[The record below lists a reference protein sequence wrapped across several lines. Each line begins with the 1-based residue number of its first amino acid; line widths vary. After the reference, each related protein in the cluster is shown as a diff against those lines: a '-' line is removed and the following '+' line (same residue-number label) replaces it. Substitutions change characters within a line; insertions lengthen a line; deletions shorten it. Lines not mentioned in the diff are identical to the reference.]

1 MTNSWNTVKD
11 SERFGIVIQN
21 FWQTGAH
28 RLKLTVGDGVRIIK
42 EHSSGWYY
50 GYSMQNKNLHGIF
63 PKNYVHL
70 RECIIDK
77 SGPTEEVVLK
87 QPYVVQEITS
97 VLREWGVILKHLY
110 ITNSEHFRP
119 IKAKMYELMVFRSQ
133 IISGKFP
140 VDQLKQIKKTV
151 SSRIDVGNKILN
163 LDMVVRDDQGN
174 ILNPEVTSTV
184 ELYKN
189 HHLATERI
197 IRAMSESSSGI
208 NDDKRSSST
217 GNSYQQSQQP
227 YSHCLSVRITDIS
240 CRLQE
245 PLQLLVCL
253 YDGKEERRYTE
264 THLVKQ
270 TPHRLIF
277 TDLGNRDM
285 NREKVYLVI
294 YLVRVGSMEKS
305 TSSTPTTNNN
315 TIIKTM
321 AEPVRRPYGVAAK
334 DITLIVNGKLQ
345 PADED
350 PVTLPL
356 LLCEK
361 DNLEGTLKR
370 LLTIKDLTHKDHKG
384 QAVNLR
390 LQMLHGDLKQVRE
403 ENPHL
408 VIGQVSIARKMD
420 FPEVILPGDVRNDLY
435 VTLVSGEFSRG
446 SKSTDKNVQVC
457 LTVCNSSGQTLP
469 GVVHFGGEENEY
481 RSVVYYHEDRPRWV
495 ESVKVAVPID
505 DFKVSHLRFTFKH
518 RSSNETKDKNE
529 KPFAMSFVKLMQDN
543 GTTLPDTTHDL
554 LVYKVDHKKYDPNDV
569 TYLYLPSTRSELKD
583 GVKQSA
589 PGLTLSN
596 KDVFVIQTNVC
607 STKLTQNI
615 DLLSLL
621 NWVSNEDK
629 LEESLMA
636 VCKVSGEEIVKFLQD
651 VLDSLFNI
659 LQTSNS
665 YRLDDTVF
673 NCLLYIIGLVSDRK
687 YQHFQPILDLYIKE
701 SFCATL
707 AYNKLIA
714 VLKEHV
720 ENANSPD
727 REEREILL
735 KTMKSLQYIMKFI
748 VRSRILFSELNG
760 GKDEEEFASS
770 LKNMLISTSALMVY
784 NTDSTLL
791 VQGACL
797 KYLPS
802 TIPDMVQ
809 VFSPLLLS
817 ELLCQMVNNVPQQRL
832 TKQKMMTLSD
842 IVHSPLFL
850 HPDCRQ
856 VLLPVIFSH
865 IKDLLESKDEVELC
879 VNILSDILE
888 LLFRDDI
895 GSTII
900 DLSITMH
907 SILRTV
913 IQSTIAM
920 DRESTLV
927 GNLVA
932 VMLDILRQ
940 MGPKH
945 FEDYINRFPTSTDLL
960 DFLMEILLVFKD
972 LISRPVYPKD
982 WTEMILLQNSIIL
995 KSLRFFSHTIRDYYF
1010 QLFEHQA
1017 WNNFF
1022 HCAISF
1028 LTQPALQLE
1037 SFSPVKARRIVARY
1051 KDMRMETGFEI
1062 RSMWFNLGQHK
1073 KQFIPGLVGPFLEMT
1088 LIPEVELRKATLPIF
1103 FDMMQCEFYSSK
1115 ESGDSRRDSAHIKA
1129 NFNDFENEMIS
1140 KLDNLVEGGRGDED
1154 YKNLFFETVGGL
1166 CSNHSTLKDSGLR
1179 FVRTVTR
1186 LMERLLEYRL
1196 VINDESKENRMSCTV
1211 NLLDFYSEI
1220 SRKEM
1225 YIRYLNKLCSLH
1237 LECDNFTEAAYTLR
1251 LHSKLL
1257 SWSDTPLSS
1266 ILRSSNYPQC
1276 TTHRSLKEALYYDII
1291 TYFDQGKMWE
1301 CAVDV
1306 CKELAKQY
1314 DETTHDYHRMSM
1326 ILRRMADYYDK
1337 IITKIR
1343 PDPEYFRVAYYG
1355 RGFPPF
1361 LQNKVFV
1368 YRGKEYERLSDFCT
1382 RTLNQL
1388 PKAEL
1393 MNTLTPPG
1401 EDITESNGQY
1411 VQINH
1416 VEPIMD
1422 EKKQR
1427 LMSGRN
1433 ASSQVLRYHRVNNV
1447 QKFRFSRPYHKRD
1460 SAVLEDNE
1468 FATLWVER
1476 NVLVTSYPLPGILRW
1491 FPVASTQT
1499 YHLSPIAYALETMQA
1514 ANESLKELILE
1525 HKNDPNQNLNPFTMR
1540 LNGILDPAVMGG
1552 ITNYEK
1558 AFFTPEYLERNPEHE
1573 GQVTKLKE
1581 LIATQI
1587 PLLEVGVKT
1596 HGDLAPPSLA
1606 PLQQRLEQCF
1616 NQMQAHVIANYGPI
1630 RGCDIRYEPVTLRR
1644 QNLSPIVNGTDSN
1657 RLSATSFGSTDG
1669 TPERTN
1675 SGSGRSRVSSLTRS
1689 QVASLKTFVHLAT
1702 MSPSSTLSRAGSV
1715 YVRSVSQTPSNSSL
1729 GGAGSSWTTSRK
1741 EKKKKRR
1748 HSNKER
1754 DSAEIQQA
1762 IGQARPSSQWYTAPP
1777 SAAVIPPPPP
1787 PLPQV
1792 TLSASSSLPSSV
1804 SSTPTSSL
1812 IFTDEPSTPI
1822 FELRQQL
1829 TPTRPLRSE
1838 MERERR
1844 LSRPPSGHFHNK
1856 LSLPATNGNRDSI
1869 GTTDS
1874 TASEED
1880 PPPLPLKTREADY
1893 CNLSDD
1899 SGTPYIPQAPSTPRV
1914 RNKPVPPV
1922 PVEITPQPPTPPPKR
1937 PGLKTSLSQDCPSS
1951 PS

>member
-1 MTNSWNTVKD
+1 MTISWTNVKD
-11 SERFGIVIQN
+11 TDRFGIVIHN
-21 FWQTGAH
+21 FWQPGAH
-28 RLKLTVGDGVRIIK
+28 RLKLTLGDGVRILK

-63 PKNYVHL
+63 PKSYVHL
-70 RECIIDK
+70 RDCIIDK
-77 SGPTEEVVLK
+77 YGPTEEVVLK

-97 VLREWGVILKHLY
+97 VLREWGVILKRLY
-110 ITNSEHFRP
+110 VTNSEHFRP
-119 IKAKMYELMVFRSQ
+119 IKAKMYDLMRYRSQ

-151 SSRIDVGNKILN
+151 TSRIDVGNKLLN

-184 ELYKN
+184 ELYKH

-197 IRAMSESSSGI
+197 TRAMSESSSSI
-208 NDDKRSSST
+208 SDDKRTSIAVT
-217 GNSYQQSQQP
+217 SYPLSQQHC
-227 YSHCLSVRITDIS
+227 SHCLSVRLMEIS

-264 THLVKQ
+264 THLIRQ

-277 TDLGNRDM
+277 TDLGSRDM
-285 NREKVYLVI
+285 AREKVYLVI
-294 YLVRVGSMEKS
+294 YIVRVGSMERS
-305 TSSTPTTNNN
+305 TTSSTPSTNNN
-315 TIIKTM
+315 IIKSIL
-321 AEPVRRPYGVAAK
+321 EPVRRPYGVAAK

-345 PADED
+345 PTDED
-350 PVTLPL
+350 SVTLPL

-370 LLTIKDLTHKDHKG
+370 LFTIKDLTHKDHKG
-384 QAVNLR
+384 QTISVR
-390 LQMLHGDLKQVRE
+390 LKMLQGDLKQVRE

-446 SKSTDKNVQVC
+446 SKSTDRNVQVS
-457 LTVCNSSGQTLP
+457 LSVCNSSGQTLP
-469 GVVHFGGEENEY
+469 GVVHFGGEENDY
-481 RSVVYYHEDRPRWV
+481 RSVVYYHEDKPRWV

-529 KPFAMSFVKLMQDN
+529 KPFALSFVKLMQDN

-569 TYLYLPSTRSELKD
+569 SYLYLPSTRTELKD
-583 GVKQSA
+583 GIKQSA

-629 LEESLMA
+629 LEESLLA

-659 LQTSNS
+659 LQTSTS
-665 YRLDDTVF
+665 YTLDDTVF
-673 NCLLYIIGLVSDRK
+673 SCLLYIIGLVSDRK
-687 YQHFQPILDLYIKE
+687 YEHFQPVLDLYIKE

-714 VLKEHV
+714 VLKEHI

-735 KTMKSLQYIMKFI
+735 KTMKSLQYIIKFI

-760 GKDEEEFASS
+760 GKDEEEFATS

-784 NTDSTLL
+784 NTDSTLV
-791 VQGACL
+791 VQAASL
-797 KYLPS
+797 KYLPT
-802 TIPDMVQ
+802 TIPDLVQ

-842 IVHSPLFL
+842 LVHSPLFL
-850 HPDCRQ
+850 HSDCRQ
-856 VLLPVIFSH
+856 VLLPVIFGH
-865 IKDLLESKDEVELC
+865 IKDLLEAKDESCLKHVELC
-879 VNILSDILE
+879 VNILSDIME

-895 GSTII
+895 GTTVL
-900 DLSITMH
+900 DLTITMH
-907 SILRTV
+907 GILRTV

-945 FEDYINRFPTSTDLL
+945 FDDYINRFPTSTDLL

-972 LISRPVYPKD
+972 LISRPVYAKD

-995 KSLRFFSHTIRDYYF
+995 KSLRYFSHTIRDYYF
-1010 QLFEHQA
+1010 QMFEHQA

-1037 SFSPVKARRIVARY
+1037 SFSPAKARRIVARY

-1062 RSMWFNLGQHK
+1062 KSMWFNLGQHK
-1073 KQFIPGLVGPFLEMT
+1073 RHFIPGMVGPFLEMT

-1115 ESGDSRRDSAHIKA
+1115 DSRDSRRDSTHIKA

-1154 YKNLFFETVGGL
+1154 YKNLFYETVGVL
-1166 CSNHSTLKDSGLR
+1166 CSNHSTLKDSGVR

-1196 VINDESKENRMSCTV
+1196 VMNDESKENKMSCTV

-1225 YIRYLNKLCSLH
+1225 YIRYLNKLCALH
-1237 LECDNFTEAAYTLR
+1237 LECDNFTEAAYTLK

-1257 SWSDTPLSS
+1257 SWSDNPLSS
-1266 ILRSSNYPQC
+1266 LLRSSNYPLC

-1291 TYFDQGKMWE
+1291 TYFDKGKMWE
-1301 CAVDV
+1301 CAVEV

-1314 DETTHDYHRMSM
+1314 DEMTHDYHRMSI

-1337 IITKIR
+1337 IITKLR

-1388 PKAEL
+1388 PTAEL

-1427 LMSGRN
+1427 SMSGRN
-1433 ASSQVLRYHRVNNV
+1433 ASSQVLKYHRVNNV

-1460 SAVLEDNE
+1460 SASEENE

-1499 YHLSPIAYALETMQA
+1499 YHLSPIAYAVETMQTT
-1514 ANESLKELILE
+1514 NESLKELILE
-1525 HKNDPNQNLNPFTMR
+1525 HKNDPHQNLNPFTMR

-1558 AFFTPEYLERNPEHE
+1558 AFFTPEYLERHPDQEA
-1573 GQVTKLKE
+1573 QVAKLKE
-1581 LIATQI
+1581 LIAVQI

-1596 HGDLAPPSLA
+1596 HGDLAPPSLT

-1616 NQMQAHVIANYGPI
+1616 SQMQAHVIANYGPI
-1630 RGCDIRYEPVTLRR
+1630 KSCDIRYEPVTLRR
-1644 QNLSPIVNGTDSN
+1644 QTVSPATNGNDTN
-1657 RLSATSFGSTDG
+1657 RLSSTSFGSTDG
-1669 TPERTN
+1669 ATERTST

-1715 YVRSVSQTPSNSSL
+1715 YVRSVSQTPSSLSL
-1729 GGAGSSWTTSRK
+1729 GASGTWTTSRK

-1748 HSNKER
+1748 HSNKDR
-1754 DSAEIQQA
+1754 DNGEIQQA
-1762 IGQARPSSQWYTAPP
+1762 IGQARPSSQWYT
-1777 SAAVIPPPPP
+1777 SPPPPP
-1787 PLPQV
+1787 PPPPPPQLHV
-1792 TLSASSSLPSSV
+1792 SASSSLASSV

-1812 IFTDEPSTPI
+1812 IFTDNEPSTPI

-1829 TPTRPLRSE
+1829 TPSRPLRSE
-1838 MERERR
+1838 VERERR
-1844 LSRPPSGHFHNK
+1844 LSRPPSGHFHSK

-1899 SGTPYIPQAPSTPRV
+1899 STPHSPQTPLTPRV

-1922 PVEITPQPPTPPPKR
+1922 PVEVTQQPPTPPPKR
-1937 PGLKTSLSQDCPSS
+1937 PGLKATLSQESPPS
-1951 PS
+1951 PT